1 MGRNK
6 VRYEVFDAIT
16 GKWEEDYT
24 TQDEIDQA
32 MELFLEDYEYYES
45 EKEIIH
51 EIVKQNL
58 AQKKNK
64 EKD

>member
-1 MGRNK
+1 MNRNK
-6 VRYEVFDAIT
+6 VKYEVFDTAT
-16 GKWEEDYT
+16 GKWQEDYT

-32 MELFLEDYEYYES
+32 MEVFLEDYEYYES

-58 AQKKNK
+58 AKKKNK